1 MNLNDDFNDS
11 FDDSAYP
18 DQQADQFA
26 DLDVQD
32 YPEER
37 PARRGS
43 RPSLPSLNLGAL
55 TGNPLLLAGI
65 AFFVGL
71 LLGWMVLGWYIFP
84 VTWTDAAAADLRA
97 DLRQEWLRMTIDSYT
112 LTNDAT
118 AFSTRLGSLEDKLA
132 EEYQKVVADPRNL
145 NQNSLQQVGVVLGN
159 AGQSPIQPV
168 ATDATTGQADPNAAP
183 AADAPSGG
191 PPYTL
196 ILASCAITLIFG
208 GILVFLYFRSRG
220 RTRARSGAPGY
231 VPQTH
236 AQAARQHNEQLEQT
250 DFTALGQAAPVAQ
263 WMTTFLIGDDLF
275 DDSFSIDAAA
285 GEFLGECG
293 LGIADT
299 IGVGEPK
306 RVTAFEVWLFDKN
319 DIQTVTKVI
328 MSSHVYNDSASRDR
342 LSAKG
347 EPVMARPGAEAIL
360 ETETLQMVA
369 RVVDMAYGE
378 GALPSE
384 SYFERVTLELA
395 VWQK

>member
-1 MNLNDDFNDS
+1 MNLNDDFNDN
-11 FDDSAYP
+11 FDDNALNN
-18 DQQADQFA
+18 QQADQFA
-26 DLDVQD
+26 DLDD
-32 YPEER
+32 GGAAYPEER
-37 PARRGS
+37 PSRRRSGLNMPRLSLGS
-43 RPSLPSLNLGAL
+43 L
-55 TGNPLLLAGI
+55 TANPLLLAGI
-65 AFFVGL
+65 AFVLGL
-71 LLGWMVLGWYIFP
+71 LLGWFGIGWGIWP
-84 VTWTDAAAADLRA
+84 ITWTDAAAADLRA

-112 LTNDAT
+112 LTQDGT

-132 EEYQKVVADPRNL
+132 EEYQKVVTDPRGL
-145 NQNSLQQVGVVLGN
+145 NQNALQQVGVVVGSG
-159 AGQSPIQPV
+159 GQVVAPV
-168 ATDATTGQADPNAAP
+168 ATNPDTGQADPNAAAP
-183 AADAPSGG
+183 DAGAEGG
-191 PPYTL
+191 TPYTL
-196 ILASCAITLIFG
+196 ILVSCAITLVLG
-208 GILVFLYFRSRG
+208 GALVFMYLRTIGRSRN
-220 RTRARSGAPGY
+220 RAGGPA
-231 VPQTH
+231 PQTH
-236 AQAARQHNEQLEQT
+236 AQAARQYTDQIEQT

-299 IGVGEPK
+299 IGVGDPK

-328 MSSHVYNDSASRDR
+328 MSSHVYNDSATRDR

-347 EPVMARPGAEAIL
+347 EPVLARPGAEAIL

-369 RVVDMAYGE
+369 RVVDMAYGT

-384 SYFERVTLELA
+384 SFFERVTLELA